1 MFDPGS
7 PKTAREA
14 LQILGCILAGK
25 YTPAIDALHAVLFE
39 QEEILRQTQQ
49 HDALCEVISALE
61 TSQAAF
67 LGGDDVDR
75 EEDPVA
81 YHFQALSML
90 IED

>member
-1 MFDPGS
+1 MFDPMM

-14 LQILGCILAGK
+14 LAHLGGILAGK
-25 YTPAIDALHAVLFE
+25 YTPTIDALHTVLFE
-39 QEEILRQTQQ
+39 QEDVLRRTGQ